1 MNESK
6 VGIIVEAQD
15 RASKILKGVS
25 SNATA
30 MGKKMTS
37 AGKTMTAG
45 LTLPILAMGTAVV
58 KVSMDFEKSM
68 ANVSTLVDTSVE
80 SMDDMKDA
88 VKEIAKRTP
97 VALADLTSALYD
109 IRSAGIEASGA
120 MEVLENSAM
129 LAVAGLGTTKQAT
142 DILTS
147 AINAFGLDASKSE
160 QWADVFFKTV
170 KAGKTTVAELA
181 QGFGQVAPL
190 ASQLGVRFEDLMS
203 ITASMTT
210 SGMKASVAYTQ
221 VRSALANMLK
231 MSPDMTEA
239 FASIGVKAEDLT
251 GLLQE
256 KGLTGV
262 IKMLSDAV
270 GGNKEQLAKMFTSVE
285 GLNAVMMLLGDTG
298 VNATKIQEGMTDG
311 SIALIEAYEKQKETF
326 NLLWQELKNN
336 VNIALLELGT
346 ELMPMLQKGAEWLT
360 DKIKVLTEKWKK
372 LSPETQKWVL
382 ILTMVLAVLPV
393 LLIGLGM
400 LVTAIGTLG
409 ITIKGLMAGSVWGL
423 IIVGV
428 IFLANK
434 LKDLIAEFYG
444 VELSWTEVWDNM
456 IDTTSDA
463 VISIIGWIDKLKT
476 STFGFLIGD
485 IVEKVK
491 AGASD
496 LADRAIGVN
505 DEGIIPRE
513 RITRT
518 GEDDKATDPNL
529 INVAQ
534 TSEDVE
540 SSARNNYSFDFRGA
554 NISDK
559 DSFIS
564 DIKKS
569 FARDIKL
576 AGQGI

>member
-1 MNESK
+1 MMNESK

-346 ELMPMLQKGAEWLT
+346 ELMPMVRKGAEWLIE
-360 DKIKVLTEKWKK
+360 KIKILTEKWKT
-372 LSPETQKWVL
+372 LSPETQKWF
-382 ILTMVLAVLPV
+382 
-393 LLIGLGM
+393 LIGLGI
-400 LVTAIGTLG
+400 LAILGPIALG
-409 ITIKGLMAGSVWGL
+409 ISALAVVFSPLGL
-423 IIVGV
+423 IIGGV
-428 IFLANK
+428 ILVVIGFIYYVKNVMEIIDTLANHW
-434 LKDLIAEFYG
+434 D
-444 VELSWTEVWDNM
+444 EVWSGIKITFFEMTDPILKQFERIIEGAEVVGEFIGGIGKN
-456 IDTTSDA
+456 IGKGFGNLVDLGKNIIGVDDA
-463 VISIIGWIDKLKT
+463 VITPQGQVIQP
-476 STFGFLIGD
+476 
-485 IVEKVK
+485 
-491 AGASD
+491 A
-496 LADRAIGVN
+496 
-505 DEGIIPRE
+505 
-513 RITRT
+513 
-518 GEDDKATDPNL
+518 EDDYIIATKNPMG
-529 INVAQ
+529 
-534 TSEDVE
+534 
-540 SSARNNYSFDFRGA
+540 NNFSFDFRGA
-554 NISDK
+554 NITDK
-559 DSFIS
+559 NTFMN

-569 FARDIKL
+569 LSRDIKL